1 MAELPT
7 SPTTR
12 PTAGDRIRAARLSTG
27 ISLREFARRLGLSP
41 ATLSAMENGQT
52 GITVD
57 RFETIAGELGIEP
70 SALFDGTH
78 ATAPTRPDPAPALPP
93 TASTG
98 GRWRVYEGPEVTD
111 PVLAAALRCIVERG
125 YHGCTI
131 RDIAAAAGMSVS
143 ALYHHYPSKQAMLVT
158 LFDHT
163 MDELLDRVTAARADG
178 SDDPAQELA
187 LMVESLALYHCCR
200 PGLAFCGHAEMRGLA
215 EPDHRRVA
223 DRRVALQR
231 QFDAVVE
238 HGCTSRRF
246 ATPRPREA
254 ARAVVGLC
262 MSVSE
267 WFDPAGPDTPHEVAA
282 LYTDYALGLVGCH
295 PLRP

>member
-1 MAELPT
+1 MLEPPAAPT
-7 SPTTR
+7 SR
-12 PTAGDRIRAARLSTG
+12 PTAGDRIRAARLSSG
-27 ISLREFARRLGLSP
+27 ISLRELARRLGLSP

-57 RFETIAGELGIEP
+57 RFETIAAELRIEP
-70 SALFDGTH
+70 TALLEGTH
-78 ATAPTRPDPAPALPP
+78 ATAGPRRPASPIPTTTSP
-93 TASTG
+93 G
-98 GRWRVYEGPEVTD
+98 GRWRIYEGPDVTD

-131 RDIAAAAGMSVS
+131 RDIAGQAGMSVS

-178 SDDPAQELA
+178 AADPARELA

-231 QFDAVVE
+231 QFDAVIE
-238 HGCTSRRF
+238 HGCADRRF
-246 ATPRPREA
+246 TTPRPREA

-267 WFDPAGPDTPHEVAA
+267 WFDPTGPDTPHEVAT
-282 LYTDYALGLVGCH
+282 LYTDYALGLVGYH
-295 PLRP
+295 PSAP